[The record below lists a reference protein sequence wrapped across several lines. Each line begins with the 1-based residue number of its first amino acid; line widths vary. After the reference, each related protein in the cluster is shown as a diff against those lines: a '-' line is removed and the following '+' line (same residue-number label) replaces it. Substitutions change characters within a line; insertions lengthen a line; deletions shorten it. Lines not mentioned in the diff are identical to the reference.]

1 VGMAYVVTRPH
12 ERYEIRESI
21 HTPKG
26 PRSRSLANF
35 AQLSDDVLRTAAARA
50 TRPFDAAAVRAAAE
64 RAGAPIRS
72 TRTSSGRTDPDPV
85 RHFVESS
92 RRMAA
97 TVEGRPGGPRPDAG
111 EALIALLDFA
121 DQIRPFTPA
130 RAPEPLRFPPLAGL
144 VAARRVR
151 PPE

>member
-1 VGMAYVVTRPH
+1 MAYVVTRPH

-26 PRSRSLANF
+26 PRARSLANF

-72 TRTSSGRTDPDPV
+72 TRTSSGRTDPV

-97 TVEGRPGGPRPDAG
+97 TVEGRPAGPRPDPG
-111 EALIALLDFA
+111 ESLIALLDFA
-121 DQIRPFTPA
+121 EQIRPFTPA
-130 RAPEPLRFPPLAGL
+130 RAPGPLRFPPLAGL